1 LSRNGSFNQ
10 RQSRSIDVSS
20 TSGGSDNQNKR
31 NQEGASTCTKR
42 RVSAEIAV
50 SISAGIAC
58 GVKVVRLANAT
69 DLNERA
75 VNVTKKATFR
85 LGGVRSVATRYE
97 PKSAMAAKSSRSRK
111 RWCGQE
117 NFSLE

>member
-1 LSRNGSFNQ
+1 LSRNGSSNK
-10 RQSRSIDVSS
+10 RQSRSADVSS
-20 TSGGSDNQNKR
+20 TSGGSDYTNQR
-31 NQEGASTCTKR
+31 NQEGASTCTKK

-50 SISAGIAC
+50 SISAGIVC
-58 GVKVVRLANAT
+58 GVKVVRLANVT

-75 VNVTKKATFR
+75 VNEMKKAMCQ

-111 RWCGQE
+111 HWYGQE
-117 NFSLE
+117 NFFWE

>member
-1 LSRNGSFNQ
+1 MFGYSSLNQ
-10 RQSRSIDVSS
+10 RQSRSVDVSS

-31 NQEGASTCTKR
+31 NQEGASTCTKK

-50 SISAGIAC
+50 SISAGIVSAA
-58 GVKVVRLANAT
+58 KVVRLVNVT

-75 VNVTKKATFR
+75 VNATKKAMCQ
-85 LGGVRSVATRYE
+85 LGGVLSVATRYE
-97 PKSAMAAKSSRSRK
+97 PKSAMAVKSSRSKK

-117 NFSLE
+117 NFFWE

>member
-31 NQEGASTCTKR
+31 NQEGASTCTKK

-50 SISAGIAC
+50 SISAGIVC
-58 GVKVVRLANAT
+58 GVKVVQLVNVT
-69 DLNERA
+69 DLSERA
-75 VNVTKKATFR
+75 VNEMKKAMCQ

-97 PKSAMAAKSSRSRK
+97 PKSAMAVKSSRSKK

>member
-1 LSRNGSFNQ
+1 MFGYSSLNQ
-10 RQSRSIDVSS
+10 RQSRSVDVSS
-20 TSGGSDNQNKR
+20 TSRGSDNQNKR
-31 NQEGASTCTKR
+31 NQEGTTTCTKK

-50 SISAGIAC
+50 SISAGIVC
-58 GVKVVRLANAT
+58 GVKVVQLVNVT

-75 VNVTKKATFR
+75 VNATKKATCL

-111 RWCGQE
+111 R
-117 NFSLE
+117 